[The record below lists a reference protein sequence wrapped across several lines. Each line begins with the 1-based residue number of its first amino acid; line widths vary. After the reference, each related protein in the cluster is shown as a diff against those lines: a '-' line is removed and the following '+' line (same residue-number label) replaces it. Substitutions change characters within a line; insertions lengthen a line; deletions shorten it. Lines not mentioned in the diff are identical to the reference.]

1 MLLSFFRHLP
11 SFFSNVT
18 SLTII
23 FLLLLATLIVPAF
36 ALQANEQLKFKQYST
51 EHGLS
56 QNSVFSIT
64 QDKHGFLWF
73 ATEDGLNRFDGHE
86 FVQYRYSATDPHSI
100 ADNFIRKVFIDRN
113 NTLWVGTQNGLSR
126 YNAEQDNFDNFFHI
140 TGDKQSLQDNI
151 IWDIYQSQPPKD
163 GSQDKI
169 NSLWIS
175 TEKGLQ
181 KFNYKNEN
189 FERIH
194 IMGFE
199 EKFKEIKT
207 IFQDN
212 NGNYWL
218 GSFNHGIHWI
228 SNNLSYGISL
238 NEKNKWNLKLKANAL
253 FDMKIIESQYW
264 LATDNGLYI
273 LSRDYQLLKHF
284 STDSEKPTLSNE
296 IRAIEQIDSTR
307 IWLASSKGLN
317 SLSLL
322 NYELTAYQHSSEKF
336 SLSENWL
343 MDIYKDTS
351 GNIWVGSYGGG
362 INKFTPL
369 KSKFFH
375 GLININNEN
384 NDNLWVEAIAQTANG
399 TIWFATEEGDLYYSV
414 NKNDIQK
421 SQIKI
426 SSNITHILSNNN
438 DLWLITI
445 DNRLFKLNTNNL
457 QLEEHKNWLQNEKPP
472 LDNQLTFLEQQL
484 WYINDEGLL
493 TSYDTQKQEI
503 NYYQPTTA
511 NLLSLQAFDNSQ
523 ILVTTVNDEAY
534 SFQIHNKSFTRLKF
548 NKPTN
553 FSIAHTNN
561 ITSSKNWLW
570 LGSETQGIAL
580 INKSTEEIAVFN
592 ENNQLANNFITD
604 ILIDEENNAWIATH
618 KGISVINPKAGL
630 VRNFGT
636 DFFSSNNDFIQ
647 FSALKS
653 STGQLYFGS
662 TNGYISFDPKKLLSV
677 TPKIEKPFFTDVF
690 IANKKINIDNNFLK
704 HKHANEQNQK
714 QVFTLSKQLNT
725 VDALRLQHYQSPVS
739 IDFVSP
745 NTKLPSQLKYR
756 YRLLGL
762 DEEWIE
768 TDINNRRATYTNLN
782 AGDYT
787 FEVQAYDLQDK
798 SLTQTNNLKIQVLP
812 PWWLSNLAMLVYGLI
827 ALCCIGYVLQQ
838 MRHKRKYHMQI
849 KLSEERL
856 KLSLWGS
863 GDEMWDWN
871 IKTGKIFRS
880 NIWGLLEFPQ
890 DGQRN
895 ASTNSNTGKGKNNA
909 NQPKSPSDNTNIH
922 QQDIPRVK
930 AALEAHFEDKTEHFE
945 STYRVKDKEGNWI
958 WVLDRG
964 KIVERDDKG
973 VATRMTGTLKDISQI
988 KKAEE
993 RLKLFAKCIANISDA
1008 VVIYDREF
1016 VILDVNKAF
1025 LRITGKS
1032 REKMVGKSLRFP
1044 RYPTSFSTNI
1054 KKHLLTKGSWHG
1066 EVENT
1071 RQDNSVF
1078 LADFNIDVIRDEN
1091 QCISNFVAVF
1101 SDISQRKETEA
1112 ELRKL
1117 ANTDTLTGL
1126 PNRSFF
1132 QANQLQLVKNKTPH
1146 ALLVFDLDN
1155 FKKINDSM
1163 GHQVGDVLLCK
1174 VAERMVSASRKQ
1186 DTVYRLGGDEFSII
1200 IEETNDI
1207 HTITTIAK
1215 NILDTIAQ
1223 PLKLKN
1229 QEIVLY
1235 SSIGIVLY
1243 PEDGATPQELL
1254 KNADTAMYHAKGL
1267 GGNKYQFFNESMNKK
1282 AVTRLQIE
1290 SLIRHGLK
1298 KDLFSVY
1305 YQPKIEIT
1313 TGKIAGMEALV
1324 RFETPTKGLISPV
1337 VFIPVSE
1344 ETGQIVEIG
1353 EVVLRKACF
1362 ATKQW
1367 VDAGLFDG
1375 RIAVNLS
1382 AVQFT
1387 QPNLVTLIA
1396 NILEES
1402 QLPARY
1408 LELEIT
1414 EGTVMDSPQRAIETM
1429 LQIRALGVHLALD
1442 DFGTGYSSLAY
1453 LKKFPLNTLKIDKA
1467 FVDDIEQSEQGRN
1480 MVATIV
1486 TIAHNLGMQVVA
1498 EGVETNQQLKF
1509 LAKLKCEQ
1517 LQGYLYSK
1525 PLSTSDFE
1533 KYLLS
1538 YQITDRSTSFA

>member
-1 MLLSFFRHLP
+1 MLLSFFRHLL
-11 SFFSNVT
+11 SFLPNVI
-18 SLTII
+18 SLAII
-23 FLLLLATLIVPAF
+23 SLLFLATLIAPAS
-36 ALQANEQLKFKQYST
+36 AIQTDPQLRFKQYST

-64 QDKHGFLWF
+64 QDLHGFLWF
-73 ATEDGLNRFDGHE
+73 ATEDGLNRYDGHE
-86 FVQYRYSATDPHSI
+86 FIQYRYSATDPHSI
-100 ADNFIRKVFIDRN
+100 ADNFIRKVFVDQN
-113 NTLWVGTQNGLSR
+113 GTLWVGTQNGLSR
-126 YNAEQDNFDNFFHI
+126 YNAELDNFDNFYNI
-140 TGDKQSLQDNI
+140 TGDNQSLKDNI
-151 IWDIYQSQPPKD
+151 IWDIYQGQHQKNPQGEES
-163 GSQDKI
+163 I
-169 NSLWIS
+169 LWIS
-175 TEKGLQ
+175 TATALH
-181 KFNYKNEN
+181 KFDPKNNN
-189 FERIH
+189 FERIR
-194 IMGFE
+194 ITNFE
-199 EKFKEIKT
+199 DKFKEIKT
-207 IFQDN
+207 IFQDD

-218 GSFNHGIHWI
+218 GSYNQGIYWL
-228 SNNLSYGISL
+228 NGDLSYAIAL
-238 NEKNKWNLKLKANAL
+238 HEKNKWNLEINANAL
-253 FDMKIIESQYW
+253 FDMKIIDNQYW
-264 LATDNGLYI
+264 LATENGLYI
-273 LSRDYQLLKHF
+273 ISRNYQLLNHF
-284 STDSEKPTLSNE
+284 NVDSETPTLSNE
-296 IRAIEQIDSTR
+296 IRAIEKITNTQV
-307 IWLASSKGLN
+307 WLATSEGLN
-317 SLSLL
+317 TINLS
-322 NYELTAYQHSSEKF
+322 NNKLTAYQHNAEKF
-336 SLSENWL
+336 TLSENWL
-343 MDIYKDTS
+343 MDIFKDKS
-351 GNIWVGSYGGG
+351 GNVWIGSYGGG
-362 INKFTPL
+362 INKFAPL
-369 KSKFFH
+369 KNKFFH
-375 GLININNEN
+375 GLINIENEN
-384 NDNLWVEAIAQTANG
+384 LWIEAIAQTNDN
-399 TIWFATEEGDLYYSV
+399 TIWFATEQGSLYYIKKE
-414 NKNDIQK
+414 NEIEK
-421 SQIKI
+421 SII
-426 SSNITHILSNNN
+426 HLDSNITHILSNKN
-438 DLWLITI
+438 DLWIITI
-445 DNRLFKLNTNNL
+445 NNRLFRLNTTNL
-457 QLEEHKNWLQNEKPP
+457 ELEEHKDWLQNARPP
-472 LDNQLTFLEQQL
+472 LDNQLTFLDQKL
-484 WYINDEGLL
+484 WYINNEGLL
-493 TSYDTQKQEI
+493 TSYDPQKQEVHYHHPI
-503 NYYQPTTA
+503 SEKLT
-511 NLLSLQAFDNSQ
+511 SLQPFDKKE
-523 ILVTTVNDEAY
+523 ILATTINDEVH
-534 SFQIHNKSFTRLKF
+534 SFQLQNKSFTRLQL
-548 NKPTN
+548 NKPRN
-553 FSIAHTNN
+553 FSISHANN
-561 ITSSKNWLW
+561 IASSNNWLW

-580 INKSTEEIAVFN
+580 INKNTNEITTFN

-618 KGISVINPKAGL
+618 KGISVIDPKAGK
-630 VRNFGT
+630 VRNFDS
-636 DFFSSNNDFIQ
+636 DFFASNNDFIQ

-653 STGQLYFGS
+653 SSGSLYFGS
-662 TNGYISFDPKKLLSV
+662 TNGYISFEPKELLKV
-677 TPKIEKPFFTDVF
+677 TPKIAPPFFTDIF
-690 IANKKINIDNNFLK
+690 IANKKINIKHTHAHEPNNEK
-704 HKHANEQNQK
+704 T
-714 QVFTLSKQLNT
+714 FTLNKQLNT
-725 VDALRLQHYQSPVS
+725 VDVLQLQHYQSPVS
-739 IDFVSP
+739 VDFVSP
-745 NTKLPSQLKYR
+745 NAKLPSQLKYR

-768 TDINNRRATYTNLN
+768 TDINNRRATYTNLS

-787 FEVQAYDLQDK
+787 FEVQAYDLQTP
-798 SLTQTNNLKIQVLP
+798 SLTQTNSLKIKILP
-812 PWWLSNLAMLVYGLI
+812 PWWLSNWAILAYSLA
-827 ALCCIGYVLQQ
+827 ALSCIGYVLLQ
-838 MRHKRKYHMQI
+838 MRHKRQYHMQI

-895 ASTNSNTGKGKNNA
+895 AGTKAKAGDNTNT
-909 NQPKSPSDNTNIH
+909 PKSPSENTNIH

-993 RLKLFAKCIANISDA
+993 RLNLFAKCIANISDA
-1008 VVIYDREF
+1008 VVIYDKQF
-1016 VILDVNKAF
+1016 VILDVNKAYQ
-1025 LRITGKS
+1025 RITGRT
-1032 REKMVGKSLRFP
+1032 REQMVGKSLRFP
-1044 RYPTSFSTNI
+1044 RYPSNFNTNI

-1066 EVENT
+1066 EIENV
-1071 RQDNSVF
+1071 RRDNSVF

-1091 QCISNFVAVF
+1091 QNISNFVAVF

-1126 PNRSFF
+1126 PNRSYF
-1132 QANQLQLVKNKTPH
+1132 QANQLQLVRNKTPH

-1155 FKKINDSM
+1155 FKKINNSM
-1163 GHQVGDVLLCK
+1163 GHQAGDELLCK
-1174 VAERMVSASRKQ
+1174 VAERMISASRKQ

-1305 YQPKIEIT
+1305 YQPKIEIA

-1344 ETGQIVEIG
+1344 ETGQIIEIG

-1362 ATKQW
+1362 ATKRW

-1396 NILEES
+1396 NVLEES

-1414 EGTVMDSPQRAIETM
+1414 EGTVMDSPQKAIETM

-1498 EGVETNQQLKF
+1498 EGVETNQQLEF

-1525 PLSTSDFE
+1525 PLATSDFE

-1538 YQITDRSTSFA
+1538 YQITDKSTSFA